1 MTKKII
7 KLTESD
13 LQKIVKRVIQ
23 EQSMGTK
30 VHNDWKQPMG
40 TISIVNPGQN
50 AEAEIIDIRG
60 KKLLRVRTASGRKQS
75 AWVKT
80 NLPIGEFMFEMGND
94 GKKMFGFD
102 PKTKKKFEIF
112 ITK

>member
-13 LQKIVKRVIQ
+13 LQKIVKRVFQ
-23 EQSMGTK
+23 EQS
-30 VHNDWKQPMG
+30 MG

-50 AEAEIIDIRG
+50 AEAEIVDRGG
-60 KKLLRVRTASGRKQS
+60 KKLLKVRTESGREQS
-75 AWVKT
+75 VFVKT
-80 NLPIGEFMFEMGND
+80 MLPIGKFMFQMGND

-102 PKTKKKFEIF
+102 PKTKKKIEIF

>member
-23 EQSMGTK
+23 EQSMS
-30 VHNDWKQPMG
+30 

-50 AEAEIIDIRG
+50 AEAEIVDRGG
-60 KKLLRVRTASGRKQS
+60 KKLLKVRTESGREQS
-75 AWVKT
+75 VFVKT
-80 NLPIGEFMFEMGND
+80 MLPIGKFMFQMGND

-102 PKTKKKFEIF
+102 PKTKKKIEIF

>member
-50 AEAEIIDIRG
+50 AEAEILLYRG
-60 KKLLRVRTASGRKQS
+60 KKLLRVRTESGRKQS
-75 AWVKT
+75 AFVKT
-80 NLPIGEFMFEMGND
+80 DLPIGEFMFEMGND

-102 PKTKKKFEIF
+102 PKTKKKIEIF